1 MSKSDDLSEFECFSD
16 EVVDGAA
23 TVNEVD
29 IYLGYSP
36 PKKDFT
42 LLQFW
47 KSQETVLPKLAA
59 LARKVFGVPA
69 GSSSSERLFR
79 NAGNIFAVKRTS
91 LSPEK
96 LDNLLFLMWNKNPQ
110 IVYEL
115 IFVVKCCVSL
125 SLAFALGLFSRSF
138 A

>member
-1 MSKSDDLSEFECFSD
+1 MSKTDDLSEFECFSD

-29 IYLGYSP
+29 IYLGYSQ

-42 LLQFW
+42 LLEFW

-69 GSSSSERLFR
+69 GSSSSERLFS

-96 LDNLLFLMWNKNPQ
+96 LDDLLFLM
-110 IVYEL
+110 
-115 IFVVKCCVSL
+115 
-125 SLAFALGLFSRSF
+125 
-138 A
+138 